1 LLEIH
6 ASMSSLVAN
15 WKEVLTTTNLPAGRP
30 VDAVS
35 RWLILTRASVFPM
48 TLTSGL
54 IGGLLAAGH
63 PRANGWYFAVS
74 LLGLVAAHACNNLM
88 NDYFDL
94 EGGVDQSDSP
104 RALYAPHPVLAG
116 WITKSGL
123 VRAIAI
129 FNAMGAA
136 VLLYLFTV
144 RGWPIVAFA
153 AAGLFISVFYVAPPL
168 RLKHHGL
175 GEPGVFVVWG
185 PLMIGG
191 SYYVTTGEIPGW
203 VWLASLPYA
212 ILVTT
217 VLIGKHVDK
226 LEHDARKGIRT
237 LPVLIGEANAL
248 ALNRG
253 LMISFYVVVAAL
265 VVVGVLGP
273 WVLLVLA
280 SLPLLRKI
288 LKVYSEPRPA
298 APPPRYPIWP
308 LWYVAAAFVLTRRAG
323 ILLVLG
329 LVLNRLAPLL

>member
-1 LLEIH
+1 MASLL
-6 ASMSSLVAN
+6 AS
-15 WKEVLTTTNLPAGRP
+15 WKEVLTTTHLSEGKQ
-30 VDAVS
+30 VDFVS

-54 IGGLLAAGH
+54 IGGLLAAGD
-63 PRANGWYFAVS
+63 PEARWSYFAIS

-94 EGGVDQSDSP
+94 ECGVDESDSP

-116 WITKSGL
+116 WITKSEL

-129 FNAMGAA
+129 FHLLGAA
-136 VLLYLFTV
+136 VLVYLFTV

-175 GEPGVFVVWG
+175 GEPGVFIVWG

-191 SYYVTTGEIPGW
+191 TYYVTTGEIPGW
-203 VWLASLPYA
+203 VWIASLPYA
-212 ILVTT
+212 ILVMA
-217 VLIGKHVDK
+217 VLVGKHVDK
-226 LEHDARKGIRT
+226 LDHDRRKGIRT
-237 LPVLIGEANAL
+237 LPVVLGESGAL

-253 LMISFYVVVAAL
+253 LMISFYVLIGVLVAA
-265 VVVGVLGP
+265 GTLGP

-280 SLPLLRKI
+280 SLPLLQKI
-288 LKVYSEPRPA
+288 LKIYSEPRPA
-298 APPPRYPIWP
+298 APPAGYPIWP

-323 ILLVLG
+323 MLFILG
-329 LVLNRLAPLL
+329 LVLNRLAPLS

>member
-1 LLEIH
+1 M
-6 ASMSSLVAN
+6 ASVLAS
-15 WKEVLTTTNLPAGRP
+15 WKEVLTTTNLSEGAP
-30 VDAVS
+30 VDFVS

-63 PRANGWYFAVS
+63 PRAHWSYFVVS

-123 VRAIAI
+123 LGAIAF
-129 FNAMGAA
+129 FNAIGAV

-168 RLKHHGL
+168 RLKQHGL
-175 GEPGVFVVWG
+175 GEPGVFIVWG

-191 SYYVTTGEIPGW
+191 TYYVTTGEISGW
-203 VWLASLPYA
+203 VWIASLPYA
-212 ILVTT
+212 ILVTA
-217 VLIGKHVDK
+217 VLVGKHVDK
-226 LEHDARKGIRT
+226 LEHDRRKGIRT
-237 LPVLIGEANAL
+237 LPVMLGESRAL

-253 LMISFYVVVAAL
+253 LMIVFYVVVAAL
-265 VVVGVLGP
+265 VVTGMLGP

-280 SLPLLRKI
+280 SVPLLRKV
-288 LKVYSEPRPA
+288 LKIYSEPRPA
-298 APPPRYPIWP
+298 VPPPRYPIWP
-308 LWYVAAAFVLTRRAG
+308 LWYVAAAFLLTRRAG
-323 ILLVLG
+323 LLFVLG
-329 LVLNRLAPLL
+329 LVLNHFAPLL

>member
-1 LLEIH
+1 
-6 ASMSSLVAN
+6 MSSYVAN
-15 WKEVLTTTNLPAGRP
+15 WKEVLSTSNLSDKKP
-30 VDAVS
+30 VDFVS
-35 RWLILTRASVFPM
+35 RWLILTRAAVFPM

-54 IGGLLAAGH
+54 IGGLLAIGH
-63 PRANGWYFAVS
+63 PDADWRYFTVS

-123 VRAIAI
+123 LRAIAF
-129 FNAMGAA
+129 FNALGAI
-136 VLLYLFTV
+136 VLVYLFTV
-144 RGWPIVAFA
+144 RGWPVVAFA

-168 RLKHHGL
+168 KLKHHGL

-191 SYYVTTGEIPGW
+191 TYYVTTGDVAPW
-203 VWLASLPYA
+203 VWAASLPYA

-226 LEHDARKGIRT
+226 LEHDRRKGIHT
-237 LPVLIGEANAL
+237 LPVLLGSEAAL
-248 ALNRG
+248 QLNRA
-253 LMISFYVVVAAL
+253 LMASFYVVIAAL
-265 VVVGVLGP
+265 VISGTLGI

-280 SLPLLRKI
+280 SLPLLRKVW
-288 LKVYSEPRPA
+288 KVYSEPRPA
-298 APPPRYPIWP
+298 APPANYPIWP
-308 LWYVAAAFVLTRRAG
+308 LWYVAAAFLLTRRAG
-323 ILLVLG
+323 ALFLLG
-329 LVLNRLAPLL
+329 LALNHLLPVL